1 MKKTRW
7 IDGAVKP
14 TMLGVYQ
21 RDYRNAHSDRSEGI
35 TFSHW
40 NGEYWGLYGVSEDD
54 AAHWGSH
61 SSLYQSL
68 PWRGLAQDPSKR
80 AEK

>member
-1 MKKTRW
+1 MKKTKW

-14 TMLGVYQ
+14 TMRGVYQ
-21 RDYRNAHSDRSEGI
+21 RDYRNAHGDRSEG

-40 NGEYWGLYGVSEDD
+40 NGEYWGLYGVNEDD
-54 AAHWGSH
+54 AARWGSH

-68 PWRGLAQDPSKR
+68 PWRGLAQDPNKL